1 MAEANKIPRTILPSE
16 RRQMSAPTPKTILPS
31 QRRQQRPMGG
41 GMVNTS
47 INAGGVK
54 LDNPAAQANIAGR
67 KAAATA
73 AANAAVKKRMDDNRS
88 KAVQKAISETPGNTG
103 LQEIGDT
110 GAPITPEN
118 PMSYTAQRYIK
129 LANGDIDLAKKY
141 AELNKQVG
149 SSEKSKIGLQGLIKV
164 LPAILRD
171 IEKIPVSNIR
181 PLGPTAMQG
190 LNYVKGKVDLL
201 PEMTMVDSTLENIA
215 TPFARALGDMRVS
228 DTDAKRATVLLR
240 VAAFSGDA
248 KIRASNIDKM
258 FSLLEGIGGVNI
270 RGYIKRRQK
279 QSKQGKM
286 GEKAIEQDAAALAWA
301 VNNTEDARSIPILDK
316 LGISINERFAVP
328 KFDGEESH
336 EEGQ

>member
-1 MAEANKIPRTILPSE
+1 MPFEPIKPAPS
-16 RRQMSAPTPKTILPS
+16 RGFTPSRP
-31 QRRQQRPMGG
+31 QQRPMGG

-88 KAVQKAISETPGNTG
+88 KAVQKAISDTPGNTG
-103 LQEIGDT
+103 LQEIGPS
-110 GAPITPEN
+110 GAPVTPDN
-118 PMSYTAQRYIK
+118 PMSYSAQRYIK
-129 LANGDIDLAKKY
+129 LAKGDIDLAKKY
-141 AELNKQVG
+141 ADLNKGVAN
-149 SSEKSKIGLQGLIKV
+149 SDKTKIGLQGLIKV

-171 IEKIPVSNIR
+171 IEKIPVSNFR

-190 LNYVKGKVDLL
+190 MNYVKGKVDLL

-228 DTDAKRATVLLR
+228 DADAKRATVLLR
-240 VAAFSGDA
+240 KAAFSGDA
-248 KIRASNIDKM
+248 KIRTSNIDKM

-286 GEKAIEQDAAALAWA
+286 GEKAIKGDAEALAWA
-301 VNNTEDARSIPILDK
+301 LDNSEDARAIPILDK
-316 LGISINERFAVP
+316 LGISINPTFDVP
-328 KFDGEESH
+328 AFDGEGSPEAIA
-336 EEGQ
+336 EELEGDNGDI